1 MRNSRGPSVC
11 TSRRRGTDVS
21 IPQSIDGRIR
31 FAITHKRLIKVS
43 YNGVL
48 RTAEPHDYGL
58 VNGIER
64 LFIYQ
69 VRGGTAT
76 AGKPPWRLLDVAKI
90 ESLEVL
96 DERFA
101 GSRHAS
107 GQRHHA
113 WDAVYARVA

>member
-1 MRNSRGPSVC
+1 VKG
-11 TSRRRGTDVS
+11 
-21 IPQSIDGRIR
+21 IPQSIEGRIR
-31 FAITHKRLIKVS
+31 FAITHKRLIKVA

-48 RTAEPHDYGL
+48 RVAEPHDYGAINR
-58 VNGIER
+58 VDR
-64 LFIYQ
+64 LFIFQ
-69 VRGGTAT
+69 LRGGRPLS
-76 AGKPPWRLLDVAKI
+76 AGKTPWRLLDVAKI

-96 DERFA
+96 DEEFG